1 MALVTPPSC
10 YQYVPARV
18 QEMRIFHLKRC
29 IDTNTHHPRALQEL
43 RSLQRR
49 SPGARH
55 PVSNAAVMSN
65 SNNKSPRI
73 TAVGAAQGPWP
84 VTRPVYFTKAG
95 RTINFQD
102 LIH

>member
-1 MALVTPPSC
+1 MALITPPSC

-18 QEMRIFHLKRC
+18 QEMWIFHLKRC
-29 IDTNTHHPRALQEL
+29 FDTNTHHPRALQEL

-65 SNNKSPRI
+65 SNNKSPRPKNNGGGRRAGPVASNE
-73 TAVGAAQGPWP
+73 TRLLYQG
-84 VTRPVYFTKAG
+84 RE
-95 RTINFQD
+95 NN
-102 LIH
+102 